1 MSEVKSAQ
9 ARAVIEAVCAD
20 LLSRA
25 HRGVIVD
32 SPPGAGKST
41 LVVELAGRLAA
52 TGERVMIV
60 AQTNEQVDDLVARLA
75 GAHPGLALGR
85 LTASDYEVPERLAP
99 LRGPQLAF
107 SAKLPELA
115 ASAVVIATAAKWAL
129 VKEGEFP
136 WAILDEAYQMRSDGL
151 LAVAPRFASGT
162 ALFVGDPGQ
171 LDPFATVDTDAW
183 AGSPWDPS
191 DSAVAVV
198 RAHNP
203 HLPVHRLPYSWRLP
217 ETAAP
222 LVARAFYPF
231 TPFEAGSGARDRSL
245 TVGASGAVSVA
256 AHAAARTVSHA
267 ADEAAYDR
275 SIERAADTG
284 WAWHGLPAAHTIRT
298 DGDAVDACAGL
309 AARIVR
315 RGATA
320 VDRSAGYSRPVT
332 PDRIAIGTAH
342 RDQAAAIRAALSRPA
357 WAGLGLGEVTVDTA
371 NRLQG
376 REYDVTIVLHPLSGR
391 RDATAFHL
399 ETGRLCVLLSRHRH
413 ACIVVGRAG
422 IAELLDAHPHAEP
435 VRLGVPVKFPD
446 GWAAHQAVLSHLGAD

>member
-1 MSEVKSAQ
+1 MSATRSAE
-9 ARAVIEAVCAD
+9 ARAVIEAVAAD

-41 LVVELAGRLAA
+41 LVVELSGRLAA

-75 GAHPGLALGR
+75 VAHPTVILGR
-85 LTASDYEVPERLAP
+85 LTAGDYEVPERLAP
-99 LRGPQLAF
+99 LRGPNLAF
-107 SAKLPELA
+107 SSKLPELA
-115 ASAVVIATAAKWAL
+115 PAGIVLATAAKWAL
-129 VKEGEFP
+129 IKEGEFP

-151 LAVAPRFASGT
+151 LAVAPRFADGT

-171 LDPFATVDTDAW
+171 LDPFATVETDAW

-217 ETAAP
+217 STAAP
-222 LVARAFYPF
+222 LVAKAFYPF
-231 TPFEAGSGARDRSL
+231 TPFDAGSDPEDRDL
-245 TVGASGAVSVA
+245 AYGVGGTSSPLDEALN
-256 AHAAARTVSHA
+256 TA
-267 ADEAAYDR
+267 ADE
-275 SIERAADTG
+275 G
-284 WAWHGLPAAHTIRT
+284 WSWYGLPAAHTIRT
-298 DGDAVDACAGL
+298 DAEAVEACAAL
-309 AARIVR
+309 ADRLVSR
-315 RGATA
+315 QPTAT
-320 VDRSAGYSRPVT
+320 DRAAGYQRPVT

-342 RDQAAAIRAALSRPA
+342 RDQAAAVRAALARPDREA
-357 WAGLGLGEVTVDTA
+357 RGLTDVTVDTA

-422 IAELLDAHPHAEP
+422 IADLLDAHPHAEP

-446 GWAAHQAVLSHLGAD
+446 GWAVHQAVLAHLGAG